1 MHFHIRPIGIVHV
14 NMNDEEVKANWP
26 EGVEGVIEVYE
37 EYAQGLEG
45 IDGFSHLIII
55 AYMHK
60 ISEEQRR
67 VLKVRPKR
75 LRLLGIDLDRLP
87 EVGVF
92 CTDSPHRPNPLAL
105 SIVEFIE
112 RRGRLL
118 RVRHLDLFDG
128 TPVLDIKPYTPSRR
142 IDEIRL
148 PTWYQK
154 AIEEVRAKYPDLKDF

>member
-37 EYAQGLEG
+37 EYAPGLEG
-45 IDGFSHLIII
+45 IDGFSHLIVI

-60 ISEEQRR
+60 VSEEERK

-75 LRLLGIDLDRLP
+75 LRLLGVDMAP

-105 SIVEFIE
+105 TIVELVE
-112 RRGRLL
+112 RRGRFL
-118 RVRHLDLFDG
+118 RVKRLDLFDG
-128 TPVLDIKPYTPSRR
+128 TPILDIKPYTPSRR
-142 IDEIRL
+142 INEVGL
-148 PTWYQK
+148 PTWYQR
-154 AIEEVRAKYPDLKDF
+154 AIEEIRAKHPELKDF

>member
-1 MHFHIRPIGIVHV
+1 M

-60 ISEEQRR
+60 VSEEQRR

-154 AIEEVRAKYPDLKDF
+154 AIEEVRAKYPDLRDF